1 MRASGNAA
9 MPSTDAR
16 TGRRAEHSLDTHQP
30 ESSISASERP
40 VNTDRSSV
48 LGAISSNRVTRS
60 SQCLQHHRPLTG
72 RAEACQR
79 GKRCLSL
86 RVRARVTAAVLE
98 LNSVKAGASEVLA
111 TDAHDVRSDDLT
123 DSVATNLRGDD
134 RCAGVAERISARA
147 LHHSEG
153 RVALGVPW
161 CERGAIRPAKPREIA
176 VREAEGVQ
184 QLMEESGRLALKL
197 SCRNVTHR
205 HQSLKGMDG
214 ALSQSQYRKN
224 K

>member
-1 MRASGNAA
+1 VAA
-9 MPSTDAR
+9 APIFEAR
-16 TGRRAEHSLDTHQP
+16 PDLIGTPT
-30 ESSISASERP
+30 ASEAGWQA
-40 VNTDRSSV
+40 
-48 LGAISSNRVTRS
+48 L
-60 SQCLQHHRPLTG
+60 
-72 RAEACQR
+72 
-79 GKRCLSL
+79 L
-86 RVRARVTAAVLE
+86 RLRIRARVTATVLE

-134 RCAGVAERISARA
+134 RCAGVTERISARA

-153 RVALGVPW
+153 RVALGIPW